1 MRFIFPQ
8 NYNFKQKLFGF
19 IDYSTI
25 FINLIWFVIVF
36 LFLNILFTDI
46 NIKFFLFILLC
57 FPVFLFSVIGFNGEN
72 IVYVFSYIIK
82 FILKQKL
89 LFFDKNF

>member
-46 NIKFFLFILLC
+46 NIKIFLFILLC